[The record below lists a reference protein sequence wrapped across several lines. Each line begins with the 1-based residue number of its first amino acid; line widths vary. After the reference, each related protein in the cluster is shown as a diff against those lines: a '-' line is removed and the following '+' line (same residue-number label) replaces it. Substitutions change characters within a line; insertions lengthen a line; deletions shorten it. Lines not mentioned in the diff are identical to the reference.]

1 MTRVLCGG
9 ACVMLLVSAAASVAV
24 SLVHYRQQ
32 ELIEMT
38 AVVQLTAGTIYDLFF
53 SFPISS

>member
-1 MTRVLCGG
+1 
-9 ACVMLLVSAAASVAV
+9 MLLVSAAASVAV
-24 SLVHYRQQ
+24 SLVRYRQQ

>member
-1 MTRVLCGG
+1 
-9 ACVMLLVSAAASVAV
+9 MLLVSSAASVAV
-24 SLVHYRQQ
+24 SLVRYRQQ

-38 AVVQLTAGTIYDLFF
+38 AVVQLTAGTTYDLFF